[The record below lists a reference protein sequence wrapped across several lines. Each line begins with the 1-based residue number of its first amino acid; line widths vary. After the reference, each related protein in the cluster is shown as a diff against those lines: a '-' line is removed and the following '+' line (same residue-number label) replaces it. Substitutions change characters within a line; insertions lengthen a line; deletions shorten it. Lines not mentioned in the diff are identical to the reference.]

1 MGICLDSPGS
11 GGFGRGAAIPDRL
24 EKGGRGRTGCALCL
38 VNGLVSGAD
47 LVKRG

>member
-1 MGICLDSPGS
+1 MGICLDSPGN
-11 GGFGRGAAIPDRL
+11 GGFGRAAAMPARM
-24 EKGGRGRTGCALCL
+24 ENGGRRPAGCALCL